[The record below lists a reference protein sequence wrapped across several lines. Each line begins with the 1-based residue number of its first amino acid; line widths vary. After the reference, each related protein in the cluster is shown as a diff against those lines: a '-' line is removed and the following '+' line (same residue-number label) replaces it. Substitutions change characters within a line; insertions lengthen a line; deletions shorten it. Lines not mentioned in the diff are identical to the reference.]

1 MKIENATDIIANL
14 LYASGIRHVVVSSGS
29 RSLRMVKAVV
39 AHAGLTT
46 RMVVD
51 ERVAAFSA
59 LGISDCEKQPVALIC
74 TSGSAMLNYSPA
86 LAEAYY
92 RGVPIIAITADRP
105 IDVIDTND
113 GQTIHQFHAIDNVV
127 KISIDIDATKGCDEV
142 DFDKINEAISVALS
156 PRKGPIHIN
165 LHLEEDSAMQQE
177 NDGAYNKAPIAPLSL
192 SNQFKDHSVSKLSGK
207 KILIFVGQRV
217 ADEDFNLSISRIV
230 SYPNIVVVADVVSN
244 CAVDNVIS
252 DVESIINDIKE
263 NSEIFAPDLLITMG
277 KTSPLSRR
285 FKEWLRSIE
294 SYSHWRVNDKEAPE
308 DTFSHLT
315 KTIVAYDTDFLNYLA
330 DNISQLAETSTS
342 YRASWNRVYNVAI
355 EQKEALLATS
365 KWSDI
370 RAINII
376 LQSLPLDY
384 VVQCSNGMTIRNVSL
399 VGIKGRRV
407 YCNRGVNGID
417 GSTSTALG
425 FSSVSETP
433 TLFISGDMSALY
445 DISALFSGQLSPS
458 FKMIIIANGGGEIF
472 RMIKATRDYEYREDV
487 LCHIPDIKWKDVAAS
502 VGMEYYEV
510 ANEAQLM
517 NTISRFFNVGDKAS
531 LLVVKTPSGNSETY
545 NEIINKIH
553 NRI

>member
-1 MKIENATDIIANL
+1 MKIENTTDIIANL
-14 LYASGIRHVVVSSGS
+14 LYKSGVRHVVVSSGS

-39 AHAGLTT
+39 AHEGLTT

-74 TSGSAMLNYSPA
+74 TSGSAMLNYTPA

-92 RGVPIIAITADRP
+92 RGIPIIAITADRP
-105 IDVIDTND
+105 IDVLDIND
-113 GQTIHQFHAIDNVV
+113 GQTIHQFHAIDNIV
-127 KISIDIDATKGCDEV
+127 KTSIDIDATKGCAEA
-142 DFDKINEAISVALS
+142 DFDKINVALSVALS

-165 LHLEEDSAMQQE
+165 LHLEENSAILQE
-177 NDGAYNKAPIAPLSL
+177 DVVYDKELIAPQSL
-192 SNQFKDHSVSKLSGK
+192 SKHFDDISVGDYADK

-217 ADEDFNLSISRIV
+217 VDEDFNLSISRIA
-230 SYPNIVVVADVVSN
+230 SYSNIVVVADIVSN
-244 CAVDNVIS
+244 CIVDNVIT
-252 DVESIINDIKE
+252 DVESIITEIKA
-263 NSEIFAPDLLITMG
+263 NPEIFNPDLLISMG

-285 FKEWLRSIE
+285 FKEWLRSID
-294 SYSHWRVNDKEAPE
+294 SYSHWRVNDKETPE
-308 DTFSHLT
+308 DTYSHLS
-315 KTIVAYDTDFLNYLA
+315 KTIVGDDTAFLNYLA
-330 DNISQLAETSTS
+330 DNIPQLEDIPTS
-342 YRASWNRVYNVAI
+342 YSASWNRVYNAAI
-355 EQKEALLATS
+355 EQKKALLTTT

-376 LQSLPLDY
+376 LQSLPMDF

-399 VGIKGRRV
+399 VGLKGYDV

-425 FSSVSETP
+425 FSTVSEAP

-445 DISALFSGQLSPS
+445 DVSAFFSGQLSPK

-472 RMIKATRDYEYREDV
+472 RMIKATRDYEYREDM
-487 LCHIPDIKWKDVAAS
+487 LCHIPDIKWNEVAAS

-510 ANEAQLM
+510 ENETQLM
-517 NTISRFFNVGDKAS
+517 NAFSRFIQIGDKAS
-531 LLVVKTPSGNSETY
+531 LLVVKTPAGNSETY
-545 NEIINKIH
+545 NELINKIQ
-553 NRI
+553 NSI